1 MQIINGVH
9 HGGQS
14 VADRLSDFNQQIVAA
29 ATALAAK
36 TKQQPNLSVVGQQI
50 IVRAITGMQ
59 DWFVNELKSAQTV
72 VAAETMVQDDVT
84 ALTLG
89 QPAQTP
95 VAEAKADWVSRLYQG
110 LQATDQTIHGYENL
124 TDDDVADLM
133 NRLGELTDE
142 TSNQVQGGASA
153 TVVTVALQK
162 FLDAL
167 PTLTFDA
174 SQQDAVRQLEQTGT
188 VTQQAISADRTLSD
202 QQVQNQQQAA
212 NTALDQAIQAV
223 KAAQDSAAMAQALA
237 DGRTAVENAHQ
248 EQGDLGQQLPKLNQQ
263 VDEVAQQVVSAIN
276 QDPTLSVDEK
286 QQQIKAVQQQA
297 KDLKN
302 ELENAVDPRAAYQ
315 DLDRGLQKLP
325 TIHQTGQA
333 IVGPDGQVA
342 KFEKQIQAASQ
353 QMQEQIDQALQS
365 GLITQDQH
373 QVLTTA
379 VQHAVAKANDTAS
392 QATSADEVN
401 AGSAALATDLTTVQ
415 TNLAKDSQ
423 TTKLFAAPEAANQA
437 IDRDASLSGQE
448 KAQQKAA
455 VQIAVTAGLQ
465 AIQDQQDSTQV
476 VAAGDQAITSVQNVH
491 QSGRAVADR
500 LADFDQQVMAAAAT
514 LVDSIHQEKQMS
526 VAGQQVLIAAVN
538 DMRDWF
544 LSELTTAKDVVSA
557 ETMVEDDV
565 TALTFGPAK
574 QTSIAQMKADWV
586 KKLYQ
591 TLHSTVQTVDGYQH
605 LTDDEKAGL
614 MMQLTQLTQQTNA
627 DVASAVDGNQV
638 VTSLQQFVASLRTIA
653 LQASQADARQQLQQ
667 FLNATLASIQ
677 SDRTLSDS
685 DVQNQLE
692 AAQTVYSQTLAAIAA
707 AQTET
712 VVADALATGQAN
724 IQAAHQAKPDL
735 NGQLPALNQRI
746 DTATKQVVEEINQDP
761 TLSSQDKQQQIT
773 TANQKSDALKA
784 IVEKAADP
792 RAADQALQN
801 GLPGINEV
809 HQPGQALKNQEQ
821 VALQTVDDD
830 ATAAKQKLP
839 AGQQGT
845 FESAIDAVRQT
856 AEKELDQAQNADD
869 IQQALAKF
877 KQTVDSLQEQAVA
890 KAEAELAA
898 AKKQAFAEISHAADS
913 AKQALPA
920 GQGSQFE
927 PTIDQAKQEAMDQV
941 EWSNDQPAIDAAL
954 TKLNQNLED
963 IQLGAKAQAQVEQE
977 AAKKQA
983 FAEINH
989 AADSAKQALPAG
1001 QDSSQFAKDIDE
1013 VRRAAEKDLAQA
1025 QNADDI
1031 QQVLA
1036 KLRQTIDDLQ
1046 KQAVAKDKAEAEQ
1059 TAAKAKVEQEAAK
1072 NQAVT
1077 QIEQAADTAKQ
1088 ALPTGQGPQFG
1099 PAIDQAKQKA
1109 VDEVE
1114 RANHQT
1120 AIDAAVTDFNQ
1131 KVKDV
1136 QQQAKAQDQVEQ
1148 QAKKEADQ
1156 AINNA
1161 KKQLPADEQS
1171 QLINKIQPAE
1181 QQFMTA
1187 LQQARTVED
1196 VQTAYQQF
1204 LDSLE
1209 QISQQIQQENVQP
1222 RETQSNPVENS
1233 ASPETLMDNL
1243 FPAKIALPDTWE
1255 VEHLDQPL
1263 TFLAV
1268 TMASLSIGLTG
1279 VGLKLGQLKASGGKN
1294 KTDNH

>member
-809 HQPGQALKNQEQ
+809 HQP
-821 VALQTVDDD
+821 
-830 ATAAKQKLP
+830 
-839 AGQQGT
+839 
-845 FESAIDAVRQT
+845 
-856 AEKELDQAQNADD
+856 
-869 IQQALAKF
+869 
-877 KQTVDSLQEQAVA
+877 
-890 KAEAELAA
+890 
-898 AKKQAFAEISHAADS
+898 
-913 AKQALPA
+913 
-920 GQGSQFE
+920 
-927 PTIDQAKQEAMDQV
+927 AKQEAMDQV